1 MIESYKDI
9 YSNGR
14 GIIRSVADSEIVGM
28 RNGVEVRVVCDRK
41 WGEYT
46 ARKDSVLLIASLDG
60 SDVDT
65 NGWIMGAC
73 SNVATAEDVAKLAA
87 LGVRFNDVAADVG
100 TGKIVQAFPSG
111 ARLVAIYTDLAG
123 NEPIDG
129 YTLDGGLM
137 MIEGWNYPFGI
148 QLYCWNSDDPAPL
161 FKAWRVEFEG

>member
-14 GIIRSVADSEIVGM
+14 GIVRSVADSEIVGM
-28 RNGVEVRVVCDRK
+28 RDGVEVRVVCDRK

-46 ARKDSVLLIASLDG
+46 ARKESVLLIASLDG

-65 NGWIMGAC
+65 NGWIMGAS
-73 SNVATAEDVAKLAA
+73 SNVATAEDVATLVA
-87 LGVRFNDVAADVG
+87 LGVQFNDVEADVG

-111 ARLVAIYTDLAG
+111 ARLAAIYTDLAG
-123 NEPIDG
+123 NEPIEG
-129 YTLDGGLM
+129 YTFYGLM

-148 QLYCWNSDDPAPL
+148 QLYCWDGANPAPV
-161 FKAWRVEFEG
+161 FKAWRVEFEV

>member
-14 GIIRSVADSEIVGM
+14 GIVRSVADSAIVGM
-28 RNGVEVRVVCDRK
+28 RDGVEVQVVCDRK

-46 ARKDSVLLIASLDG
+46 SHKQSVLLIASLDG
-60 SDVDT
+60 SDVYT
-65 NGWIMGAC
+65 TGWFMGAC

-87 LGVRFNDVAADVG
+87 LGVQFNDVEAEVG

-123 NEPIDG
+123 NSPIDG
-129 YTLDGGLM
+129 YTLDNFVMLD
-137 MIEGWNYPFGI
+137 GWNEPLGI
-148 QLYCWNSDDPAPL
+148 QLYCWNDGDPAPL